1 MVNKSNHFCAV
12 LFWWTPSKLINHW
25 WMSHGYSYFSLLF
38 CPIPIW
44 FLPNILAHCSLNY
57 SIYLGQF
64 FFFFLLT
71 YTSDRIHKNSFLF
84 HILCPWQ
91 KEDIIFSQK
100 AQHYYSNTTSYQI
113 PLFQPGELKQGLEVE
128 EFILEGENTHH
139 MMINTP
145 HNLAAWRCSN
155 RTITVTTHFN
165 EQKTNEKQ

>member
-1 MVNKSNHFCAV
+1 MNVSW
-12 LFWWTPSKLINHW
+12 LFLLQFAFLSHSHLISSKHTGTLQSKLQHLSW
-25 WMSHGYSYFSLLF
+25 
-38 CPIPIW
+38 PI
-44 FLPNILAHCSLNY
+44 
-57 SIYLGQF
+57 F

-113 PLFQPGELKQGLEVE
+113 PLFQLGELKQGLEVE

-145 HNLAAWRCSN
+145 HNLAAWVCSN
-155 RTITVTTHFN
+155 HTITVTTHFN